1 MLRAMR
7 DVLDVGTPLPVQI
20 GVNRGH
26 VFAAEVGALAR
37 AAFWGRCGS
46 WGSRDWADVSTAAPA
61 GSTRSTLSVMAAG
74 ESVLTS
80 LDGVDLFARTW
91 EPASAPTGVVC
102 LVHGLGEH
110 SGRYADVAAVLS
122 AAGYVVSAIDL
133 RGHGRSPGPRG
144 HTPFAA
150 TLDDLDLLLADA
162 RRRWP
167 ELPCFL
173 YGHSLGGLLVLTYL
187 VQRRP
192 SLTGAIAASP
202 GLRTPLLEQRAKILA
217 ARVLA
222 PLLPSLTLP
231 TGLDAEGICRDPD
244 VVAAYRADPLVHDRA
259 STTLARD
266 GVVAARETS
275 SSAGKVGIPL
285 LLIHGTAD
293 RLTYPEGTQDFAA
306 QVTSDCTLVLYDGLA
321 HELHN
326 EPERAQV
333 LGDVV
338 AWLDGHTTG

>member
-1 MLRAMR
+1 M
-7 DVLDVGTPLPVQI
+7 T
-20 GVNRGH
+20 
-26 VFAAEVGALAR
+26 
-37 AAFWGRCGS
+37 
-46 WGSRDWADVSTAAPA
+46 
-61 GSTRSTLSVMAAG
+61 AG

-91 EPASAPTGVVC
+91 EPASAPKGVVC

-110 SGRYADVAAVLS
+110 SGRYAHVAAVLS
-122 AAGYVVSAIDL
+122 AAGYAVSAIDL
-133 RGHGRSPGPRG
+133 RGHGRSPGRRG
-144 HTPFAA
+144 HTPVAA
-150 TLDDLDLLLADA
+150 TLDDIDVLLADA

-167 ELPCFL
+167 NLPCFL

-187 VQRRP
+187 VRRRP
-192 SLTGAIAASP
+192 SLTGAVAASP
-202 GLRTPLLEQRAKILA
+202 GLRSPLLEQRAKILA

-222 PLLPSLTLP
+222 PLLPSLSLP
-231 TGLDAEGICRDPD
+231 TALDAEEISRGPD
-244 VVAAYRADPLVHDRA
+244 VVVAYRADPLVHDRA
-259 STTLARD
+259 SLALARD

-275 SSAGKVGIPL
+275 SSAARVDVPV

-293 RLTYPEGTQDFAA
+293 RLTYAEGTQDFAA
-306 QVTSDCTLVLYDGLA
+306 QVTGDCTLVLYDGLA

-338 AWLDGHTTG
+338 AWLDGHTTR

>member
-1 MLRAMR
+1 M
-7 DVLDVGTPLPVQI
+7 
-20 GVNRGH
+20 
-26 VFAAEVGALAR
+26 
-37 AAFWGRCGS
+37 
-46 WGSRDWADVSTAAPA
+46 A
-61 GSTRSTLSVMAAG
+61 GG

-91 EPASAPTGVVC
+91 EPESDPHGVVC

-110 SGRYADVAAVLS
+110 SGRYVDVAAVLND
-122 AAGYVVSAIDL
+122 AGYAVSAIDL
-133 RGHGRSPGPRG
+133 RGHGRSPGRRG
-144 HTPFAA
+144 HTPFAP

-167 ELPCFL
+167 DLPCFL

-192 SLTGAIAASP
+192 SVTGAIAASP

-222 PLLPSLTLP
+222 PILPSLTLP
-231 TGLDAEGICRDPD
+231 TGLDAEEICRDPD

-259 STTLARD
+259 STTLGRD

-275 SSAGKVGIPL
+275 SSAGRVEVPL

-293 RLTYPEGTQDFAA
+293 RLTYPGGTQDFAA
-306 QVTSDCTLVLYDGLA
+306 HVTGDCTLVLYDGLV

-326 EPERAQV
+326 EPERAEV
-333 LGDVV
+333 LRDAV

>member
-1 MLRAMR
+1 M
-7 DVLDVGTPLPVQI
+7 
-20 GVNRGH
+20 
-26 VFAAEVGALAR
+26 
-37 AAFWGRCGS
+37 
-46 WGSRDWADVSTAAPA
+46 A
-61 GSTRSTLSVMAAG
+61 GG

-91 EPASAPTGVVC
+91 EPESDPHGVVC

-110 SGRYADVAAVLS
+110 SGRYVDVAAVLND
-122 AAGYVVSAIDL
+122 AGYAVSAIDL
-133 RGHGRSPGPRG
+133 RGHGRSPGRRG
-144 HTPFAA
+144 HTPFAP

-167 ELPCFL
+167 DLPCFL

-192 SLTGAIAASP
+192 SVTGAIAASP

-222 PLLPSLTLP
+222 PILPSLTLP
-231 TGLDAEGICRDPD
+231 TGLDAEEICRDPD

-259 STTLARD
+259 STTLGRD

-275 SSAGKVGIPL
+275 SSAARLEVPL
-285 LLIHGTAD
+285 LLIHGSAD
-293 RLTYPEGTQDFAA
+293 RLIYPEGTQDFAA
-306 QVTSDCTLVLYDGLA
+306 HVLGDCTLVLYDGLV

-326 EPERAQV
+326 EPERAEV
-333 LGDVV
+333 LRDVV
-338 AWLDGHTTG
+338 AWLDGYTTG